1 MSVIGA
7 QLRTIPPGQA
17 PGALYRR
24 VTTGDRVLA
33 AGPLGEGGSEATGA
47 DDAALAID
55 WAARFGVPVWTHIYD
70 GDDGSCISTVLVQP

>member
-33 AGPLGEGGSEATGA
+33 AGPLGEGCDDIGA
-47 DDAALAID
+47 DDAALATD
-55 WAARFGVPVWTHIYD
+55 WAARYGVPVWTHIYD